1 MSSIR
6 AGKVK
11 CNKCGKEHDVVLNAT
26 INLVFDS
33 EEAEKLVNGE
43 LNKLVCDS
51 CGEVNRYIHPI
62 LVNDMGHPC
71 RFVYFGYE
79 ENENEDTVSKML
91 SMFSGVMTNSAI
103 SKQPLREYYHDLDI
117 FIERVKE
124 LMR

>member
-6 AGKVK
+6 AVKVK

-62 LVNDMGHPC
+62 LVNDMGYPC
-71 RFVYFGYE
+71 RFIYFGYDK
-79 ENENEDTVSKML
+79 NENEDTVSKML
-91 SMFSGVMTNSAI
+91 NMFSGSMYGEGSSI
-103 SKQPLREYYHDLDI
+103 EPLKEYYNDWDT
-117 FIERVKE
+117 FIQRVKE
-124 LMR
+124 LM